1 MSSAASAALIHKVV
15 DAAGHVAVAVDAVA
29 HAKEQANQHQPNR
42 SAPGKQ
48 GDDGDQDGDV
58 EDDRIAA
65 RGDKLGVQAQAEELF
80 EVLPHAVHLLGEVGL
95 FARLLVGGLRG
106 DHLGRGLIDWRGLGG
121 GVRRRGLGLALRLE
135 PNDGIQDVAVGGVE
149 RGLGI
154 GVAHVALG
162 ADGFNFFEVVH
173 DLSFRSMGATPGDLP
188 GRERCVRRPAW
199 RRPALGRTL

>member
-1 MSSAASAALIHKVV
+1 MAP
-15 DAAGHVAVAVDAVA
+15 
-29 HAKEQANQHQPNR
+29 QANRAMMGN
-42 SAPGKQ
+42 
-48 GDDGDQDGDV
+48 QDGDV

-80 EVLPHAVHLLGEVGL
+80 EVLPYAVHLLGEVGL

-121 GVRRRGLGLALRLE
+121 GVRRRGLRLALRLE
-135 PNDGIQDVAVGGVE
+135 PNDGVQHVAVGGVE

-162 ADGFNFFEVVH
+162 ADSFNF
-173 DLSFRSMGATPGDLP
+173 SRSSMTCPFVRWARRRAICPGASVAFGGL
-188 GRERCVRRPAW
+188 RCAAPPRPW
-199 RRPALGRTL
+199 SNSIVQVID